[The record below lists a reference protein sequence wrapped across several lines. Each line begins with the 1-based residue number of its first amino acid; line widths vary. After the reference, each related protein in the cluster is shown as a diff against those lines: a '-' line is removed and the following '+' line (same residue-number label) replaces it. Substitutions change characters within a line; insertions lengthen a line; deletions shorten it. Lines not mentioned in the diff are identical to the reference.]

1 MTTTICILCGLSSL
15 VLYKG
20 NKMIKVMFIC
30 HGNICRSPMAEFIL
44 RKMICEAHLEGEVE
58 TSSSATS
65 REEIWGNVGNPVYPP
80 AVRELK
86 KHGIDPLGKRAV
98 QLNADDYEKYDIFIA
113 MDDNN
118 VRNSLRIFTSDPKG
132 KLCKLMDFTSRGGNV
147 ADPWY
152 TDRFDIAYN
161 DIYEGCLGVMDWIR
175 AEIKGRRD

>member
-1 MTTTICILCGLSSL
+1 
-15 VLYKG
+15 
-20 NKMIKVMFIC
+20 MFIC

-98 QLNADDYEKYDIFIA
+98 QLNVDDYEKYDIFIA

-152 TDRFDIAYN
+152 TDRFDIA
-161 DIYEGCLGVMDWIR
+161 
-175 AEIKGRRD
+175 